1 MGTFLTSPRG
11 DIIKE
16 FQHLAVFPARLLSS
30 KVFSSTLTLQQNIG
44 AVAFLVDAHEGAHG
58 DRLPIGCSGD

>member
-16 FQHLAVFPARLLSS
+16 FQHRETGPGNELLEATLA
-30 KVFSSTLTLQQNIG
+30 FSRYAG
-44 AVAFLVDAHEGAHG
+44 
-58 DRLPIGCSGD
+58 